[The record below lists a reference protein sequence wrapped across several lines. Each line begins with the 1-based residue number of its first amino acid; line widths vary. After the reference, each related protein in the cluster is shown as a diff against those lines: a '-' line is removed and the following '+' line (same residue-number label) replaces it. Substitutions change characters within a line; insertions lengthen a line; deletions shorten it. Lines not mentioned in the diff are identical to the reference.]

1 MTISNFSDVLVGAGC
16 PRASGENASGVS
28 AAPFTNPRLVIAVID
43 SLLWS
48 SFFPLLLL
56 AL

>member
-48 SFFPLLLL
+48 SFFPLSLL